1 MNGFLKGLFQGRDN
15 SNLREN
21 LRKARIAKTPE
32 EYLATYGPL
41 SGLLGVFFG
50 GFTFFL
56 LWNFLGIF
64 PLLQSLGISA
74 GIAIG
79 GGFGLYRLFL
89 YFPVMIAD
97 GRAEE
102 IEAALPHATAFL
114 LAMSKGGAGTI
125 EIFRTLSKREDEYGE
140 IAKEAQAI
148 VRNVDYFGHSP
159 SEAIINVAQNT
170 PSVKFKEF
178 LEPLA
183 SVVETGADIGEFL
196 EERAE
201 KYYEEAEEGQKR
213 AFEELALYA
222 EIYVIGLG
230 LGPYLALVV
239 WIPMSMLQPL
249 PMFPVKIIVY
259 MGIPFGSFLFIL
271 LVARISRSLPEKDR
285 EGMLAEITGE
295 EEPTFSD
302 YLELIKRKMKKL
314 LTSPIENFTDKPT
327 DILWITGPA
336 AIVFAGFQFLITGMD
351 YTTIAVFSGLICTGP
366 FAIFYEKRRRRV
378 GKIMEA
384 MPNFLRSISDAVN
397 SGLSPPRAI
406 KSSSPD
412 RFGELSSEVQEIK
425 RDITW
430 GETTTKA
437 LSNMEKRIR
446 SGFLSRIVTVME
458 RAARATANIADV
470 LNVLTRDV
478 SMEITLKRERANV
491 SFTYVIIVYMIFF
504 VFLFSGIGII
514 HGFLEALPGGG
525 GGAGGVPAG
534 GGMGPGLSG
543 LNKEMLKTLFNHAIL
558 LQGAFS
564 GIVAGEFSSG
574 DPLVGIKHSL
584 IMVIIGWFAFAYP
597 DLIISLM
604 PF

>member
-1 MNGFLKGLFQGRDN
+1 MDGILKGLFQGSDN

-32 EYLATYGPL
+32 EYLGTYAPL
-41 SGLLGVFFG
+41 SILLGVFFG
-50 GFTFFL
+50 GFTFFI
-56 LWNFLGIF
+56 LWKYLGLF
-64 PLLQSLGISA
+64 PLLQSIGISA

-79 GGFGLYRLFL
+79 SGFGLYQFFL

-97 GRAEE
+97 GRAEK

-114 LAMSKGGAGTI
+114 LAMSKGGAGPI
-125 EIFRTLSKREDEYGE
+125 EIFRALAKREDEYGE
-140 IAKEAQAI
+140 IAREAQAI
-148 VRNVDYFGHSP
+148 IRNVDYFGHSP
-159 SEAIINVAQNT
+159 SEAIINVAQDT
-170 PSVKFKEF
+170 PSTEFKEF

-183 SVVETGADIGEFL
+183 SVVETGANIGEFL

-201 KYYEEAEEGQKR
+201 KYYEEAEEDQKR

-230 LGPYLALVV
+230 LGPYLMLVV

-259 MGIPFGSFLFIL
+259 MGIPFGSLLFIL
-271 LVARISRSLPEKDR
+271 LVDRISRALPEKER
-285 EGMLAEITGE
+285 KGMLEEITKG

-302 YLELIKRKMKKL
+302 YLELTKRKMKTV
-314 LTSPIENFTDKPT
+314 LTSPIKSFTDRPN
-327 DILWITGPA
+327 DILWITIPA
-336 AIVFAGFQFLITGMD
+336 TVVFAGFQLLIGVMD
-351 YTTIAVFSGLICTGP
+351 YTTIAVFSGLICSGP
-366 FAIFYEKRRRRV
+366 FALFYEKRRRRV

-384 MPNFLRSISDAVN
+384 MPNFLRSISDAVT

-406 KSSSPD
+406 KATSPN
-412 RFGELSSEVQEIK
+412 RFGKLASEIQEIK

-430 GETTTKA
+430 GSTTTEA

-458 RAARATANIADV
+458 RAAKATANISDV

-504 VFLFSGIGII
+504 VFLLSGIGII
-514 HGFLEALPGGG
+514 HGFLEALPQAGGG
-525 GGAGGVPAG
+525 GGGIPG
-534 GGMGPGLSG
+534 GGGIGPGLSG
-543 LNKEMLKTLFNHAIL
+543 LNRDLIKRLFRHAIL
-558 LQGAFS
+558 LQGALS
-564 GIVAGEFSSG
+564 GVVAGEFSSG
-574 DPLVGIKHSL
+574 DPIVGIKHSL
-584 IMVIIGWFAFAYP
+584 IMVVIGWFAFAYP
-597 DLIISLM
+597 DLILSLM

>member
-1 MNGFLKGLFQGRDN
+1 MNESLEGLFQGRDN

-32 EYLATYGPL
+32 EYLSTYAPL
-41 SGLLGVFFG
+41 AVLLGVLFG

-56 LWNFLGIF
+56 LWQLLGLF

-74 GIAIG
+74 GIAVG
-79 GGFGLYRLFL
+79 GGFGLYRFFL

-97 GRAEE
+97 GRVEK
-102 IEAALPHATAFL
+102 INAALPHATAFL
-114 LAMSKGGAGTI
+114 LAMSKGGAGPI
-125 EIFRTLSKREDEYGE
+125 EIFRALAKREDEYGE

-148 VRNVDYFGHSP
+148 IRNVDYFGNSP
-159 SEAIINVAQNT
+159 SEAIINVAQTT
-170 PSVKFKEF
+170 PSTKFKEF

-201 KYYEEAEEGQKR
+201 MYYEEAEETQKK

-230 LGPYLALVV
+230 LGPYLALIV

-249 PMFPVKIIVY
+249 PMFPLQIIVY
-259 MGIPFGSFLFIL
+259 MGIPFGSLLFIL
-271 LVARISRSLPEKDR
+271 LVARISRSLPEKERKGTLDEIR
-285 EGMLAEITGE
+285 EGE
-295 EEPTFSD
+295 EHTFSD
-302 YLELIKRKMKKL
+302 YLELVKIKMKNV
-314 LTSPIENFTDKPT
+314 LTSPIETFTEKPT
-327 DILWITGPA
+327 DILWITVPIAG
-336 AIVFAGFQFLITGMD
+336 VFGVSQLLIGKMD
-351 YTTIAVFSGLICTGP
+351 YTTIIVFSGIISTGP

-378 GKIMEA
+378 EKVMEA
-384 MPNFLRSISDAVN
+384 MPNFLRSISDAVT

-406 KSSSPD
+406 KSLSPD
-412 RFGELSSEVQEIK
+412 RFGRLSSEIQEIK

-430 GETTTKA
+430 GSTTTEA
-437 LSNMEKRIR
+437 LSNMEERIR
-446 SGFLSRIVTVME
+446 SGFLSRIVTVTE
-458 RAARATANIADV
+458 RAAKATANIADV
-470 LNVLTRDV
+470 LDVLTGDV
-478 SMEITLKRERANV
+478 SMEITLKRERSNV

-504 VFLFSGIGII
+504 VFVFSGVGII
-514 HGFLEALPGGG
+514 HGFLEAMPEAGQ
-525 GGAGGVPAG
+525 GGVPAG
-534 GGMGPGLSG
+534 GGMGGGLGS
-543 LNKEMLKTLFNHAIL
+543 LNRDMIRTLFRHAIL

-564 GIVAGEFSSG
+564 GIVAGEFSTG

-584 IMVIIGWFAFAYP
+584 IMVIIGWFVFTYP
-597 DLIISLM
+597 DLIMSIM